1 MPPPPP
7 ARRLLHVHVFLSFLS
22 LLVFLAARWRP
33 AAASAL
39 STFALAKAG
48 NTTIVCGLLPSASS
62 PLLVDLNC
70 TAAGGDHTRQE
81 TYPSSHPFAAL
92 AGGEDFLCAV
102 GPSGERAGDV
112 DMRWWDLSG
121 NGDGREK
128 RVYSGAPL
136 RALAAGEYKVCG
148 VLAGGE
154 LHCWRWRG
162 LDIPRELRF
171 VAAAVGDGF
180 VCGILNGTAAS
191 IRCFGNDT
199 ADPAVTHAPS
209 GGNYDVVAACGTRAC
224 ALSTAGALQCWGRGA
239 PDLPGAGASAGYAA
253 LALGEGGVCGLRTNG
268 TIRCFGEGVAAPPGT
283 LAGAQY
289 LDVKAQGKAFCG
301 LLMADYSLVCW
312 GGREFNATNH
322 LVFPRVMPGPCAP
335 MSSCRCGV
343 LPGSANFCA
352 ARSCICHD
360 CVFDLN
366 VARPN
371 ASTAFNSELTALARA
386 NHKNIVCLLGCCAD
400 SGERVLV
407 YEFMA
412 NGTLHDQL
420 HSRVPMAPAV
430 SSWRGRLAIA
440 LDAARGIE
448 YMHVYAVPPIIHRD
462 VKSANILL
470 DDAWTAKIADFGL
483 SSVLDP
489 TAGACDDAGG
499 GGEPLYTGGTVGY
512 MDPEYYRL
520 QHLTDKSDVYSFG
533 VVLLELMSGCRVVQ
547 RYAESVTPK
556 NVVQFA
562 VPHILADEVA
572 RVLDPR
578 LPAPTPEEAEALA
591 YVGYL
596 AADCVGSVG
605 CDRPSMTEVVDALER
620 ALAACGAA
628 PLSRAGTGRRPALS
642 RSGTDQF
649 DLTDT
654 D

>member
-371 ASTAFNSELTALARA
+371 ASVLPA
-386 NHKNIVCLLGCCAD
+386 K
-400 SGERVLV
+400 SGGR
-407 YEFMA
+407 
-412 NGTLHDQL
+412 
-420 HSRVPMAPAV
+420 SRRTM
-430 SSWRGRLAIA
+430 WIAIA
-440 LDAARGIE
+440 AA
-448 YMHVYAVPPIIHRD
+448 A
-462 VKSANILL
+462 
-470 DDAWTAKIADFGL
+470 
-483 SSVLDP
+483 
-489 TAGACDDAGG
+489 AGF
-499 GGEPLYTGGTVGY
+499 L
-512 MDPEYYRL
+512 
-520 QHLTDKSDVYSFG
+520 
-533 VVLLELMSGCRVVQ
+533 VLLVALQLALLLWCR
-547 RYAESVTPK
+547 
-556 NVVQFA
+556 
-562 VPHILADEVA
+562 
-572 RVLDPR
+572 
-578 LPAPTPEEAEALA
+578 
-591 YVGYL
+591 
-596 AADCVGSVG
+596 
-605 CDRPSMTEVVDALER
+605 
-620 ALAACGAA
+620 
-628 PLSRAGTGRRPALS
+628 RR
-642 RSGTDQF
+642 RRR
-649 DLTDT
+649 
-654 D
+654 